1 MRFLSASS
9 GVSSLLMYVR
19 YLLKTADGIATGT
32 AHILVNGEGQNMIIV
47 IAGAN
52 GQLTPADVQAAED
65 VIAQAAVLMVR
76 ACMEV

>member
-1 MRFLSASS
+1 
-9 GVSSLLMYVR
+9 MYVR
-19 YLLKTADGIATGT
+19 YLLKTADGTATGT
-32 AHILVNGEGQNMIIV
+32 AQILVNGEGQNMIIV

-76 ACMEV
+76 ACMVVCSCCL

>member
-1 MRFLSASS
+1 
-9 GVSSLLMYVR
+9 MYVR